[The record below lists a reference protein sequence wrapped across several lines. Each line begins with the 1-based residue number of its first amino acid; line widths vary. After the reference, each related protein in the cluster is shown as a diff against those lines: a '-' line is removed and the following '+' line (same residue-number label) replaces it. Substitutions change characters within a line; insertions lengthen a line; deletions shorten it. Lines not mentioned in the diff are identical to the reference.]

1 MVFKIEKLIEF
12 FKHAPK
18 SVNNDEYYYY
28 FLEMFYNDNI
38 EKYTFTI
45 QELDS
50 LMDRKTL
57 QSFIDWDNSDI
68 PTLLVSEQDIENI
81 SKKLNIPILNPVLN
95 QGDITHTIN
104 KKIDRRERL
113 IKQAD
118 RNIEMFK
125 EIGCFKQ
132 AKSWEYLKKT
142 IR

>member
-1 MVFKIEKLIEF
+1 
-12 FKHAPK
+12 
-18 SVNNDEYYYY
+18 
-28 FLEMFYNDNI
+28 
-38 EKYTFTI
+38 TFTI

-81 SKKLNIPILNPVLN
+81 SKKLNIPILN
-95 QGDITHTIN
+95 QSDIKHTIN
-104 KKIDRRERL
+104 KKIDRRDRL

-132 AKSWEYLKKT
+132 AKTWEYLKKT